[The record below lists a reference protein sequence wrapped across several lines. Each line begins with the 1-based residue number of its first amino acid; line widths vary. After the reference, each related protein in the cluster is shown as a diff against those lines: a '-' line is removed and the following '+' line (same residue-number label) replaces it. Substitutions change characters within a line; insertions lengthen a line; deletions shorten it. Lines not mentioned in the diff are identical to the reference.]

1 MDVFDDAST
10 RREILNDIAQER
22 ARQLEKWGVQR
33 HSDGV
38 GVQWDSAL
46 GAARLL
52 EDMERREGNLSWAAI
67 LREEVYE
74 ALAST
79 DPYGLIEELTQV
91 AAVCVAWLED
101 LYDVEAPTEGR
112 Q

>member
-1 MDVFDDAST
+1 MDMFRHRILQDIVDE
-10 RREILNDIAQER
+10 RRA
-22 ARQLEKWGVQR
+22 QLEKWGVQR

-38 GVQWDSAL
+38 GPQWDAAL

-52 EDMERREGNLSWAAI
+52 EDMERREGDVSWSAI

-79 DPYGLIEELTQV
+79 DPHGLIEELIQV
-91 AAVCVAWLED
+91 SAVCVAWLED